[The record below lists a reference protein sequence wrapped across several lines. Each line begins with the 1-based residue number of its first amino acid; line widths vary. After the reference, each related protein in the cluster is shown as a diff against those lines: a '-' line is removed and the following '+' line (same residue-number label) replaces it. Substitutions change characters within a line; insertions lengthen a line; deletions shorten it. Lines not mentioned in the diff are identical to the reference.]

1 MKGLLTFSVALLL
14 AGHAWSQ
21 DAVLRSGDQV
31 EVRLGGVPPEE
42 ISQVSGNYPVDGQGF
57 LNLPHIGKIKAAGST
72 QADLQNAI
80 ENAYKSQQIYTNP
93 SITINV
99 PMAARFVNV
108 GGDVKA
114 PRRVE
119 YTPDLTL
126 LGAITAAGGFTD
138 YADQK
143 KVNLMRDGR
152 QIIVNVQ
159 EIRRNPSLDPIL
171 KPGDSIQVPQSFW

>member
-1 MKGLLTFSVALLL
+1 MKTLSIGAAVLLFAT
-14 AGHAWSQ
+14 HAWSQ
-21 DAVLRSGDQV
+21 DAVLRSGDQI

-42 ISQVSGNYPVDGQGF
+42 ISQVTGNYPIDGQGF
-57 LNLPHIGKIKAAGST
+57 INLPHIGKIKAADTT
-72 QADLQNAI
+72 QSALQNAI
-80 ENAYKSQQIYTNP
+80 ETAYRTQQIYTNP
-93 SITINV
+93 SITVNV
-99 PMAARFVNV
+99 PVAARFVNV

-119 YTPDLTL
+119 YTPDLTV

-143 KVNLMRDGR
+143 KVNLMRDGKKILINI
-152 QIIVNVQ
+152 QD
-159 EIRRNPSLDPIL
+159 IRRDPSRDLLL